1 MKKILSNAFSIQ
13 MLASFPANVSISQ
26 VNASDIPTDVVSC
39 IGHADTAN
47 VLTDMLG
54 FDVPCNRVNV
64 TINADTELYV
74 AQVTGGRLPEG
85 ATKLPEGFE
94 IKFFKVEVIGGKE
107 NG

>member
-26 VNASDIPTDVVSC
+26 VNASDIPTDVISC

-54 FDVPCNRVNV
+54 FDVPCNRV
-64 TINADTELYV
+64 DTDTVLYV

-94 IKFFKVEVIGGKE
+94 IKFFKVEIGGNE
-107 NG
+107 NE